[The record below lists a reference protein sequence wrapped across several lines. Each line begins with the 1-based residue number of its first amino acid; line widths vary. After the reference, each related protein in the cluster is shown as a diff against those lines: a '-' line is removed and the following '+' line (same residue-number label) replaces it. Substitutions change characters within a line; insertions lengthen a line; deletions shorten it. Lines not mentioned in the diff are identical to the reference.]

1 VVFLPFAGV
10 VTMRQAS
17 KTAVN
22 SKIMAVVDIE
32 EDL

>member
-1 VVFLPFAGV
+1 VVFLPLAGV

-17 KTAVN
+17 KMAVN
-22 SKIMAVVDIE
+22 SKIMVVVDVE